1 MSFTDDNS
9 LHGSVL
15 NRRVEDKGMSE
26 GFIHEIL
33 RNITM
38 LNCKQIARIVSESI
52 DRKLSAG
59 ERCSLWMHIALCGTC
74 RGFRN
79 LQHRIHEAARLGSK
93 STTDQMADSKIKL
106 SAESRMRMQR
116 ALARAGAG
124 DDRADSPD
132 SADS

>member
-26 GFIHEIL
+26 GFIHEIR

-38 LNCKQIARIVSESI
+38 LNCKQIARIVSDSI

-59 ERCSLWMHIALCGTC
+59 ERLSLWMHIALCGTC

-79 LQHRIHEAARLGSK
+79 LQQRIHEAARLGSK
-93 STTDQMADSKIKL
+93 PTTDKMADSKNEL

-132 SADS
+132 SAD